1 MNSKEIKSI
10 VIGYYKQLYVNKL
23 DNLVWWDIFL
33 TKKDTNYWNSFE
45 VKKEKL

>member
-33 TKKDTNYWNSFE
+33 KKI
-45 VKKEKL
+45 EKLSPWTLLLFVP